1 MLHHTGERGSPGATF
16 WATKC
21 HDFLSQL
28 GKRPTQD
35 SRQKVPCSH
44 RSYVT
49 WTRLQ
54 TDNTTY
60 HRPTR
65 KHHPGLVY
73 APPLLTKLASEYRRM
88 LPEYAWAR
96 FRKNQYRPNLPER
109 ARGEKFWEIS
119 AQFFDPFF
127 CPVSPS
133 VSLAQL
139 SDSPRSANYEYPGSG
154 SALGPAGPGSEVT
167 GLLGLSPQI
176 STCAACGAIRL
187 DTPTPGRELGLALQ
201 GVQSIDL
208 VWGLGSFLFGS
219 WYVTHWASV

>member
-73 APPLLTKLASEYRRM
+73 VPPLPTKLASEYRRL

-96 FRKNQYRPNLPER
+96 FRKSQNRPNLPYVHV
-109 ARGEKFWEIS
+109 GKIFGKFG
-119 AQFFDPFF
+119 PFF
-127 CPVSPS
+127 PGHF
-133 VSLAQL
+133 LA
-139 SDSPRSANYEYPGSG
+139 P
-154 SALGPAGPGSEVT
+154 LGPFSGYM
-167 GLLGLSPQI
+167 
-176 STCAACGAIRL
+176 
-187 DTPTPGRELGLALQ
+187 
-201 GVQSIDL
+201 L
-208 VWGLGSFLFGS
+208 V
-219 WYVTHWASV
+219 